1 MPTAPPRCCGGN
13 VFPHPM
19 FPFTRTPSLPRRPMR
34 RDFLSEFALAFP
46 LPLPYELWV
55 HYFRFFG
62 LPRLPA
68 SGSRLSVKSFG
79 DVGWWGVAR
88 ARGVE
93 TSTSTR
99 ILLPKRSRAPV
110 ASGLWPP
117 AGPFVPWCATAYRC
131 AAGAPGCYFI
141 RAPPVF
147 PSRRRPNF
155 HSRRRISSLPPCFA
169 RVRLVS

>member
-34 RDFLSEFALAFP
+34 RVFLSEFALAFP

-117 AGPFVPWCATAYRC
+117 ADPFVPLVRHRLPLC
-131 AAGAPGCYFI
+131 
-141 RAPPVF
+141 
-147 PSRRRPNF
+147 RRRAWV
-155 HSRRRISSLPPCFA
+155 LLYPCTSCIPLEASPEFLLEA
-169 RVRLVS
+169 PDFFTSTLLCPAFG